1 MALIAPGDEVFEAN
15 FQTFSGGDTNPLC
28 GSGSPIP
35 PPPLA
40 CMAFGGARGDAP
52 SPNWDPPDHG
62 FYPLNSYGAPLCPS
76 KNKRCRTGSAAGRFG
91 RESIRPQDYSSANQF
106 GRHRIEFITR
116 ATLYYSAG
124 NSDRN
129 VSARLSV
136 RLSTYRTR
144 VVCLSRVV
152 ILCQNEES

>member
-1 MALIAPGDEVFEAN
+1 MQHQFFVPCAQQQRPTLWHLSHLSHQETRFLKQIFKHFP
-15 FQTFSGGDTNPLC
+15 GGDTNPLC

-52 SPNWDPPDHG
+52 SPNWDPSDHG

-106 GRHRIEFITR
+106 GRHTGW
-116 ATLYYSAG
+116 AKLSDTTLHF
-124 NSDRN
+124 
-129 VSARLSV
+129 
-136 RLSTYRTR
+136 
-144 VVCLSRVV
+144 CL
-152 ILCQNEES
+152 